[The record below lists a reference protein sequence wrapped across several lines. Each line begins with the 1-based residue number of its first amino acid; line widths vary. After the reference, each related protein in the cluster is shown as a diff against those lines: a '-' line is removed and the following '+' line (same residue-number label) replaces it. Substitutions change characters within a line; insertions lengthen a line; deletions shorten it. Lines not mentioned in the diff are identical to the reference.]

1 MSDHV
6 TPPQRSVVAF
16 LAVGTRG
23 DVQPLAI
30 LASTLAKRRGFV
42 VHFITNRKHRTMV
55 EAALTSAGVCSVKYL
70 SLPPAAPGTTD
81 TDENSR
87 GSQERVIDD
96 ERHREVRA
104 RAS

>member
-1 MSDHV
+1 MNDHV
-6 TPPQRSVVAF
+6 TPPHGSVVAF

-30 LASTLAKRRGFV
+30 LAATLAKRRGFD
-42 VHFITNRKHRTMV
+42 VHFITNRKHRTVV

-70 SLPPAAPGTTD
+70 SLPPATPVTTD
-81 TDENSR
+81 TDESSR
-87 GSQERVIDD
+87 GRQQRVIDD